1 MPPIECKAL
10 ISNMP
15 NKKENS
21 SMLEKNIRQFM
32 ETARQHLLG
41 LIPVQPAFA
50 NMPAMAQQVR

>member
-1 MPPIECKAL
+1 
-10 ISNMP
+10 
-15 NKKENS
+15 
-21 SMLEKNIRQFM
+21 MLEKNIRQFM